1 MADARA
7 LIAGC
12 GAVAVAL
19 SVAACSSGVSADTAP
34 GTLHGPYPVTRVVD
48 GDTVRVDRDGQEI
61 VVRLIGLDT
70 PETVAPDRPV
80 ECFGPEASARTK
92 DLVDGGQVWLEYD
105 EASGLT
111 DKYDR
116 TLAFVWLD
124 NDTMLNEVLVAEGF
138 AEEVTYTD
146 GYAHQA
152 DLRAAEARARETG
165 AGLWSAC
172 AGEQG

>member
-1 MADARA
+1 MRA

-12 GAVAVAL
+12 AAVAVTFCA
-19 SVAACSSGVSADTAP
+19 AACSSGVGADTAP

-48 GDTVRVDRDGQEI
+48 GDTLRVDRGGEEI
-61 VVRLIGLDT
+61 VIRLIGLDT

-92 DLVDGGQVWLEYD
+92 GLVEGGEVWLEYD

-124 NDTMLNEVLVAEGF
+124 SDTMLNEVLVAEGY

-146 GYAHQA
+146 GYAHQS
-152 DLRAAEARARETG
+152 DLRAAEARAREAG

>member
-1 MADARA
+1 MVNARA

-12 GAVAVAL
+12 GAILVTL
-19 SVAACSSGVSADTAP
+19 CTAACSADTDPDTAP

-48 GDTVRVDRDGQEI
+48 GDTVRVDRGGEEI

-92 DLVDGGQVWLEYD
+92 ALVEGGEVWLEYD
-105 EASGLT
+105 AASGLT

-124 NDTMLNEVLVAEGF
+124 SDTLLNEVLVAEGF

-152 DLRAAEARARETG
+152 DLQAAEARAREAG

-172 AGEQG
+172 AGEMG

>member
-1 MADARA
+1 MRARIAAFGMATVVGC
-7 LIAGC
+7 LAGC
-12 GAVAVAL
+12 
-19 SVAACSSGVSADTAP
+19 SSAAGDASTSP
-34 GTLHGPYPVTRVVD
+34 GTLHGPYPVVRVVD
-48 GDTVRVDRDGQEI
+48 GDTVRVDRGGEEI

-70 PETVAPDRPV
+70 PETVAADRPV

-92 DLVDGGQVWLEYD
+92 DLVEGGEVWLEYD
-105 EASGLT
+105 EVSGLT

-124 NDTMLNEVLVAEGF
+124 SNTMLNEVLVAEGY

-152 DLRAAEARARETG
+152 DFRAAEARARETG

>member
-1 MADARA
+1 MRARIAAFGMATVVGC
-7 LIAGC
+7 LAGC
-12 GAVAVAL
+12 
-19 SVAACSSGVSADTAP
+19 SSAAGDASTSP
-34 GTLHGPYPVTRVVD
+34 GTLHGPYPVVRVVD
-48 GDTVRVDRDGQEI
+48 GDTVRVDRGGEEI

-92 DLVDGGQVWLEYD
+92 DLAEGGEVWLEYD
-105 EASGLT
+105 EVSGLT

-124 NDTMLNEVLVAEGF
+124 SDTMLNEVLVAEGY

-146 GYAHQA
+146 GYAHQS

>member
-1 MADARA
+1 MRA

-19 SVAACSSGVSADTAP
+19 CTAACSSGAATDTAP

-48 GDTVRVDRDGQEI
+48 GDTVRVDRDGEEI

-92 DLVDGGQVWLEYD
+92 DLVEGGEVWLEYD
-105 EASGLT
+105 EVSGLT

-152 DLRAAEARARETG
+152 DLRAAESRAREAG

-172 AGEQG
+172 VGEQG

>member
-1 MADARA
+1 MRA

-12 GAVAVAL
+12 GAIAVAL
-19 SVAACSSGVSADTAP
+19 CASACSSGVSADTAP
-34 GTLHGPYPVTRVVD
+34 GTLHGPYPVVRAVD
-48 GDTVRVDRDGQEI
+48 GDTVRVDRGGEEV

-92 DLVDGGQVWLEYD
+92 DLVEGGEVWLEYD

-124 NDTMLNEVLVAEGF
+124 SDTMLNEVLVAEGY

-146 GYAHQA
+146 GYAHQS
-152 DLRAAEARARETG
+152 DLRAAEARAREAG